1 MPTEAE
7 LKQYEELQQALKD
20 NLKKQID
27 DMTISRVDFSDTGGD
42 HESLTLNITGR
53 IT

>member
-27 DMTISRVDFSDTGGD
+27 DMTIRRFGFEDATDGQSIVLRID
-42 HESLTLNITGR
+42 GR